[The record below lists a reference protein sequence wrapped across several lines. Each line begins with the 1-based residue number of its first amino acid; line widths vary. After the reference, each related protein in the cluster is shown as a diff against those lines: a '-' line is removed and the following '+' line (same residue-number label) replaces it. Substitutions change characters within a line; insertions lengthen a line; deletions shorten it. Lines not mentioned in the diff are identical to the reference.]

1 MISDK
6 ELLLLL
12 NDESLDSSSEA
23 RLQTLLDEEL
33 EKSEEKMDTDLIEY
47 CLNALQQLEAKKQSS
62 ANNEKT
68 DKSNGK
74 IKTHRFRKILML
86 AAIISVL
93 IAVTGAISASAF
105 IPNIKSFNEF
115 IQFWG
120 DHILISFT
128 DSNDKADDYKLLGSE
143 LAKELSNNGFDPV
156 LLPEVLLSDAYRIYD
171 IEYQTG
177 DAVSSVTI
185 RFEYNKKKLKLFID
199 KYAYE
204 YMMGESDYLHVTG
217 EIHQVDVSGISA
229 YVFYQIDGGTIA
241 YKDGLYEY
249 NIFTPFDIEKTIEI
263 AKTIK

>member
-6 ELLLLL
+6 EIIRLL
-12 NDESLDSSSEA
+12 NDESLDSSLDA
-23 RLQTLLDEEL
+23 RLQALLDEEL
-33 EKSEEKMDTDLIEY
+33 EKSEEEMDTDLIEY
-47 CLNALQQLEAKKQSS
+47 CLDALQELEAKTQSS
-62 ANNEKT
+62 AGNEKT
-68 DKSNGK
+68 DKPNGK
-74 IKTHRFRKILML
+74 IKTHRLRKILML

-115 IQFWG
+115 VQFWG

-156 LLPEVLLSDAYRIYD
+156 LLPEVLLSDEYRIYD
-171 IEYQTG
+171 IEYKTE
-177 DAVSSVTI
+177 DTMSSAAI
-185 RFEYNKKKLKLFID
+185 RFAYNEERLSLYID
-199 KYAYE
+199 KYAYA
-204 YMMGESDYLHVTG
+204 YMMGESDYLHVTS

-263 AKTIK
+263 ANTIK